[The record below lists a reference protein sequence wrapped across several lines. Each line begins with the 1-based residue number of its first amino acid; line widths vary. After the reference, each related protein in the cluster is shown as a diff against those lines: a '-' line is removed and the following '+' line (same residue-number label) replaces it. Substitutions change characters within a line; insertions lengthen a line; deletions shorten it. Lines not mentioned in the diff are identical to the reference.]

1 MLTVKVDPEA
11 SEISYSNAAASAVVV
26 SSTDFPLNDRL
37 RRFAEVS
44 IGREEYQV
52 VRVGLPPPVF
62 VPLRVA
68 IRHFRWVRWFLSL
81 SLRSSAARRTPSSLC
96 HEWRAARVRRWGCDS
111 AAHLVLGLRPAKPA
125 LWAYQRP
132 PLVGLSVII
141 SVPRLIVGVF
151 QPMAAPPR
159 RLRGA

>member
-68 IRHFRWVRWFLSL
+68 IRHFRWVRWVL
-81 SLRSSAARRTPSSLC
+81 SLRDRR
-96 HEWRAARVRRWGCDS
+96 
-111 AAHLVLGLRPAKPA
+111 
-125 LWAYQRP
+125 
-132 PLVGLSVII
+132 
-141 SVPRLIVGVF
+141 
-151 QPMAAPPR
+151 
-159 RLRGA
+159 